1 MIVHQLSLW
10 QKELRQQRWSLLL
23 AALFLALLGVVAWH
37 AYETSGTAT
46 SRMSVISETLSV
58 FVPLFALTQAHFS
71 VVREYR
77 QQTQLFVEALPLRRW
92 EFPLA
97 KLSWGLLTQGVLA
110 GGLCLWVTQLA
121 DDTSARFLAITCTR
135 TLAFVAVCWS
145 VAFALAMLGRLRWL
159 AAVTLCVG
167 CYLLSKRGVEL
178 GRFGPFALLDTL
190 SFPFERESFPVRALL
205 ESGAVTAGALL
216 LGLGLPLLHEGSV
229 TERLAR
235 PASAGEKTGFW
246 AVLLAQGALVHLLPR
261 EQRPEPFS
269 FTGAGILASEQRN
282 VQVRCEDAALEPKA
296 RAVLAVLEG
305 LSSRFTTE
313 LHVAEPPA
321 LRVTHNDS
329 GGIRVVPGQ
338 PGERVLL
345 EINLQ
350 RVTPALVAFVA
361 AGQSFNQLS
370 AGRAYFEPNRWF
382 SNGFARYWAPAN
394 DSAAID
400 QYWLDAL
407 LVRRKVPLDEQLLS
421 QWERLAELAGD
432 DVSTSIAL
440 TLVEVLEQRFG
451 REQLLQLARALL
463 VRPTIRNGF
472 DWLVAER
479 ADLPAALERATGES
493 WAAFIAAY
501 QLQLDA
507 AALRLAQP
515 LAALPTFS
523 ATLSIEHT
531 EVGNNLV
538 AELSGLAPDTTREC
552 LFRHALLPPYDLAV
566 PSDTLQASSLPWP
579 AGVASITGRVRGRYQ
594 SGQRAFAAIDCPL
607 PGLERYLRLDARRLE
622 IP

>member
-1 MIVHQLSLW
+1 MIVHQLRLW
-10 QKELRQQRWSLLL
+10 QKELREQRWSLLV
-23 AALFLALLGVVAWH
+23 AALVLALLGLVAWD
-37 AYETSGTAT
+37 AYKRSGTAT
-46 SRMSVISETLSV
+46 SHMSVISDTLSV

-121 DDTSARFLAITCTR
+121 NDTSARFLAITCTR

-159 AAVTLCVG
+159 AAVTLGVG

-178 GRFGPFALLDTL
+178 GRFGPFALLDKL

-235 PASAGEKTGFW
+235 PASAGERTGFW
-246 AVLLAQGALVHLLPR
+246 ALLLAEGALVYLLPR
-261 EQRPEPFS
+261 EQRSEPLS
-269 FTGAGILASEQRN
+269 FTGAGVLASEQRN
-282 VQVRCEDAALEPKA
+282 VQVRCEDAAFEPKA
-296 RAVLAVLEG
+296 REVLAELEQ
-305 LSSRFTTE
+305 LSSRLTTE
-313 LHVAEPPA
+313 LHVAEPPP
-321 LRVTHNDS
+321 LRVMLSHT
-329 GGIRVVPGQ
+329 GGIRVIPG
-338 PGERVLL
+338 PTGEGLLL

-350 RVTPALVAFVA
+350 WATPALVAFVA
-361 AGQSFNQLS
+361 AGHSFNQLS

-382 SNGFARYWAPAN
+382 SDGFARYWAPAN
-394 DSAAID
+394 DRAALD

-407 LVRRKVPLDEQLLS
+407 LVRRRMPLDEQLLS
-421 QWERLAELAGD
+421 QWERLTELAGD
-432 DVSTSIAL
+432 DGATSIAL

-479 ADLPAALERATGES
+479 ADFPAALERATGES
-493 WAAFIAAY
+493 WAAFMAAY

-507 AALRLAQP
+507 AGMRLAQP
-515 LAALPTFS
+515 LAALPTLS
-523 ATLSIEHT
+523 ATLRIEHT
-531 EVGNNLV
+531 ELGNDLV
-538 AELSGLAPDTTREC
+538 ADLSGLAPDATRDC
-552 LFRHALLPPYDLAV
+552 LFRHAPLPPYDLAV
-566 PSDTLQASSLPWP
+566 PSDTVQASSLPWP
-579 AGVASITGRVRGRYQ
+579 AGAASVTGRVRGRYQ
-594 SGQRAFAAIDCPL
+594 SGQRAFAAIDCLL
-607 PGLERYLRLDARRLE
+607 PGLARYLRLDARRLD